1 MDSYVP
7 PPQQPFIV
15 CTGTVVPTAKNSS
28 VLHLPAGWRCLDVS
42 TGFFDP
48 ESRKRVPQFTMRW
61 FIDNPDRW
69 KKFKTPPAGAVVE
82 LSGRCYGRIVD
93 DSKTTRG
100 EVGFL
105 GAIVSTMDVLSWSG
119 GSGVGSGAVSLS
131 VNSGNPETQVTG
143 SVYNRKRVSASDNQ
157 LTPTKQS
164 KGGAS
169 DYAQSSPGIQ
179 SARTLGES
187 GINLFFR
194 VVTDKQS
201 RSVRSTVFPGRAG

>member
-15 CTGTVVPTAKNSS
+15 CTGTVVPTPKNNS
-28 VLHLPAGWRCLDVS
+28 VLHLPQGWRCLDVA

-48 ESRKRVPQFTMRW
+48 ESRKRTSQFTVRW

-93 DSKTTRG
+93 DSKAIKG

-105 GAIVSTMDVLSWSG
+105 GAIVSTMDVLNWSSGSIGGVG
-119 GSGVGSGAVSLS
+119 GSSAMPTSASSSFHAG
-131 VNSGNPETQVTG
+131 G
-143 SVYNRKRVSASDNQ
+143 SVYNLKRPLTGGEPS
-157 LTPTKQS
+157 TPTKHS
-164 KGGAS
+164 KGKEAIS
-169 DYAQSSPGIQ
+169 PQSSPG
-179 SARTLGES
+179 TFYCEMLTKHFES
-187 GINLFFR
+187 SL
-194 VVTDKQS
+194 T
-201 RSVRSTVFPGRAG
+201 FP